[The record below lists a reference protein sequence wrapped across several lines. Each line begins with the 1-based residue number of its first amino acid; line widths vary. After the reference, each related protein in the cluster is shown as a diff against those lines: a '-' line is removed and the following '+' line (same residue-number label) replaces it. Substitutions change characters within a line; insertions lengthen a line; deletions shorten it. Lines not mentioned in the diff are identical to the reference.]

1 MKEIIIGQGL
11 GPVKFGMTRD
21 QVEALLGAADEVE
34 ENVDIDEDLDEA
46 AEAWHYDEL
55 EMSASF
61 DMEDDWRLGMMA
73 ISSEDATL
81 NGKALIG
88 LNRNQLLESLQDMG
102 FEDLVFEDWSDEEDE
117 DRHLV
122 QSDASAIN
130 FWLEEGILTEIQWGP
145 RYLDDETVDWPV

>member
-21 QVEALLGAADEVE
+21 QVEALLGAPDEVE

>member
-21 QVEALLGAADEVE
+21 QVEALLGSPDEVE

-122 QSDASAIN
+122 QSDAAAIN
-130 FWLEEGILTEIQWGP
+130 FWLEEGVLTEIQWGP

>member
-21 QVEALLGAADEVE
+21 QVEALLGAPDEVE

-145 RYLDDETVDWPV
+145 RYLDDETVGWPV

>member
-21 QVEALLGAADEVE
+21 QVEALLGAPDEVE

-61 DMEDDWRLGMMA
+61 DMEDDWKLGMMA
-73 ISSEDATL
+73 ISSEDALL

>member
-1 MKEIIIGQGL
+1 
-11 GPVKFGMTRD
+11 
-21 QVEALLGAADEVE
+21 
-34 ENVDIDEDLDEA
+34 
-46 AEAWHYDEL
+46 
-55 EMSASF
+55 
-61 DMEDDWRLGMMA
+61 MA

>member
-21 QVEALLGAADEVE
+21 QVEALLGAPDEVE

-55 EMSASF
+55 QMSASF

-130 FWLEEGILTEIQWGP
+130 FWLEEGVLTEIQWGP

>member
-21 QVEALLGAADEVE
+21 QVEALLGAPDEVE

-73 ISSEDATL
+73 ISTVHVVE
-81 NGKALIG
+81 ALPK
-88 LNRNQLLESLQDMG
+88 LQ
-102 FEDLVFEDWSDEEDE
+102 
-117 DRHLV
+117 
-122 QSDASAIN
+122 
-130 FWLEEGILTEIQWGP
+130 
-145 RYLDDETVDWPV
+145 WPVGRGFALRIRLSNTRELSLP

>member
-21 QVEALLGAADEVE
+21 QVEALLGAPDEVE

-130 FWLEEGILTEIQWGP
+130 FWLEEGVLTEIQWGP

>member
-21 QVEALLGAADEVE
+21 QVEALLGAPDEVE

-122 QSDASAIN
+122 QSDAAAIN
-130 FWLEEGILTEIQWGP
+130 FWLEEGVLTEIQWGP

>member
-21 QVEALLGAADEVE
+21 QVEALLGAPDEVE

-102 FEDLVFEDWSDEEDE
+102 FEDLVFE
-117 DRHLV
+117 
-122 QSDASAIN
+122 SA
-130 FWLEEGILTEIQWGP
+130 
-145 RYLDDETVDWPV
+145 

>member
-21 QVEALLGAADEVE
+21 QVEALLGAPDEVE

-55 EMSASF
+55 VMSASF

-122 QSDASAIN
+122 QSDTSAIN
-130 FWLEEGILTEIQWGP
+130 FWLEEGVLTEIQWGP